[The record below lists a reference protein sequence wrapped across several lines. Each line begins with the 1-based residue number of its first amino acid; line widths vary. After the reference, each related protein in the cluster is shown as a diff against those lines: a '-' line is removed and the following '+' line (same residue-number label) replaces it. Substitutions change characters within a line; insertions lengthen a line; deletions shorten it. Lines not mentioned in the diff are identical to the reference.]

1 MIIFNNTDH
10 PIIVRMGER
19 EFLIEANRFSQETI
33 EAGEYALTVYKQKD
47 NGKIRKVRGKADDEW
62 GVWGY
67 KWCPSLA
74 LSGTVAVS
82 RDTKLHIGQTYQR
95 YGFRNAS
102 VKDELELLECT
113 VENGELQ
120 DAESF
125 FHKSYFYRRMMMQ
138 YYLTLGGMCFFHL
151 LTFLCLFAEP
161 SEWLFLLV
169 FQVLFFV
176 CEWDTI
182 RILRFLRKYPVRE
195 IANQ

>member
-1 MIIFNNTDH
+1 MSIFNNTDH
-10 PIIVRMGER
+10 PIVVRMGER

-33 EAGEYALTVYKQKD
+33 EEGEYALTVYKQKD

-74 LSGTVAVS
+74 LSGKLIAG
-82 RDTKLHIGQTYQR
+82 RDIKLHIGQTYQR
-95 YGFRNAS
+95 FGFRMES
-102 VKDELELLECT
+102 IKGELELLECT

-125 FHKSYFYRRMMMQ
+125 FHKSYFYRRMMRY
-138 YYLTLGGMCFFHL
+138 YYLVMGMLCFLHPIL
-151 LTFLCLFAEP
+151 FLCLFAQP
-161 SEWLFLLV
+161 SEWLLILV

-176 CEWDTI
+176 FEWDTI
-182 RILRFLRKYPVRE
+182 RILRILRKYPVRE
-195 IANQ
+195 IEKQ

>member
-10 PIIVRMGER
+10 PIVVRMGER

-33 EAGEYALTVYKQKD
+33 EEGEYALTVYKQKD

-62 GVWGY
+62 GLWGY

-74 LSGTVAVS
+74 LSGTLIAG

-95 YGFRNAS
+95 FGFRMES
-102 VKDELELLECT
+102 IKGELELLECT

-125 FHKSYFYRRMMMQ
+125 FPQ
-138 YYLTLGGMCFFHL
+138 I
-151 LTFLCLFAEP
+151 
-161 SEWLFLLV
+161 LFLSPDDEVLLFGDGDAV
-169 FQVLFFV
+169 FSSSNIVFV
-176 CEWDTI
+176 
-182 RILRFLRKYPVRE
+182 PVCPAFRM
-195 IANQ
+195 AVDSCFPSAVFRL